1 MDSTAGRDDRTKH
14 WAAVIG
20 GLAVTALLVYLAFLL
35 GAWGFDTRR
44 FSQHDRRLR
53 GLVVRSPTVG
63 QVEQAFDEE
72 GTRLLARP
80 ASREELLR
88 VAAERGGTRADDV
101 VEKGTRWPTTRV
113 FVAGDM
119 VYFLFFDQDGVMRD
133 YVIAS
138 R

>member
-1 MDSTAGRDDRTKH
+1 MDSTAGPEDRTKR
-14 WAAVIG
+14 WVALIG

-44 FSQHDRRLR
+44 FSQHERRLH
-53 GLVVRSPTVG
+53 GLLVRSPTLG
-63 QVEQAFDEE
+63 QVEQAFEEE

-80 ASREELLR
+80 HDREELLR
-88 VAAERGGTRADDV
+88 VAAERGRTRADDV
-101 VEKGTRWPTTRV
+101 VDKGTRWPTTRV

-119 VYFLFFDQDGVMRD
+119 VYFVFFDRDGVMRD
-133 YVIAS
+133 YLIAS